1 MGEALGEGKAVH
13 SYRSILCFSY
23 KGHLEWVLVS
33 FRQVTVSKSLC
44 SCPDEGVLQL
54 SIRDGI

>member
-1 MGEALGEGKAVH
+1 MGEALEEGKGAH

-23 KGHLEWVLVS
+23 KDHLEWVLVS
-33 FRQVTVSKSLC
+33 FRQVTVCKSLR

>member
-1 MGEALGEGKAVH
+1 MGEALGEGKGTH
-13 SYRSILCFSY
+13 SYRSILCFSH

-33 FRQVTVSKSLC
+33 YRQVTVSKSLR

-54 SIRDGI
+54 KY